1 MGAVA
6 RGSSASERTHYRR
19 VPSPA
24 SLESDPGTGAESAA
38 IRDSGGG
45 LMIVVRFKVQ
55 CRPETTEQV
64 RAAFE
69 EALHPTA
76 LD

>member
-1 MGAVA
+1 
-6 RGSSASERTHYRR
+6 
-19 VPSPA
+19 
-24 SLESDPGTGAESAA
+24 
-38 IRDSGGG
+38 
-45 LMIVVRFKVQ
+45 MIVVRFKVQ